1 MQTDSGRQSGNVIAF
16 IIVGIALAALL
27 AGGIYA
33 SKQQGRVASRADTVA
48 VNTEDSS
55 KNESEAQEKS
65 EAPKDESSQSQNTQ
79 QSQNPAPAAPAN
91 NNSNSGS
98 GSASQP
104 QVPHTGPS
112 SIASTGPED
121 GILPAVTFGL
131 LTIGVISYVRSQRSL
146 RSSALK

>member
-55 KNESEAQEKS
+55 KNESENQEKS

-91 NNSNSGS
+91 NNSTSGS
-98 GSASQP
+98 GASSQGEM
-104 QVPHTGPS
+104 PHTGPS
-112 SIASTGPED
+112 TIASTGPAD
-121 GILPAVTFGL
+121 GLVATAALGL
-131 LTIGVISYVRSQRSL
+131 LTVGTISYVRSQRSF